1 MRKFPFLNQ
10 LFRKVVEPWGI
21 EPQTF
26 AMPSRGEALYFHD
39 KIAFIFCGDTLGGTS
54 FYGWFYAFSGS
65 PRGYSLR
72 RVINRTASTAS
83 CGFAPF
89 LMACAIVRRDACNIG
104 HGESS
109 SGETFNGPI
118 VPLPQLTFR
127 VGLD

>member
-1 MRKFPFLNQ
+1 M
-10 LFRKVVEPWGI
+10 VEPWGI

-39 KIAFIFCGDTLGGTS
+39 KIEFMFCGDTVGGTS

-65 PRGYSLR
+65 PRGYTLS
-72 RVINRTASTAS
+72 VINRIASTAS

-89 LMACAIVRRDACNIG
+89 LMACAIVRRDAGSIG